1 MARLRQL
8 RQSWLKS
15 CWLKSCWCKTCWL
28 KSCWLKLCCDLDML
42 AQEMLAQV
50 MFAQVMLAQDMLWP
64 ALSGL
69 DQLVLIC
76 FPNQPAQR
84 PFVATTS
91 FQEAPWD
98 HVAFKRLSSRSD
110 DDTVRVWWR
119 TGGKESHGPRG
130 RALSDLCRESQLHCQ
145 MILCGCAP

>member
-1 MARLRQL
+1 MARVI
-8 RQSWLKS
+8 
-15 CWLKSCWCKTCWL
+15 
-28 KSCWLKLCCDLDML
+28 
-42 AQEMLAQV
+42 AHVMLAQV
-50 MFAQVMLAQDMLWP
+50 MLAQVMLVQETLAQDMLAQVMLAQVMLAQVMLVQDMLWP

-110 DDTVRVWWR
+110 DDTVRGRRGWAEKRVIY
-119 TGGKESHGPRG
+119 GPRG
-130 RALSDLCRESQLHCQ
+130 GALSHQ
-145 MILCGCAP
+145 